1 MNNRSQFIESVS
13 EKNIKVNKLEAPLKD
28 VSGMVRNVPY
38 IIYPKNK
45 AEIQLILKYANQY
58 LVQIYPISCGK
69 NWGFGSSLPSENDT
83 IVVNLKDFNTIVDI
97 DLENGY
103 ATVTPGVTQELLAH
117 ALKDTAY
124 FIDVTG
130 SSADSSLIG
139 NALERGIAYNS
150 LRVENISE
158 LEILLPNGKFINTGF
173 SSLKNT
179 NTSNYPWGIGPS
191 LDGLFFQSNFGIVTQ
206 AKIKLMKRTINA
218 KAFCVTLKNERDL
231 FLFISSLKP
240 LLENN
245 LINCIPHI
253 FNKERFYPG
262 MAPLLWKYF
271 QNIHQEKNRDE
282 ILHIL
287 KKQFDGEWFVAGN
300 LRGFTEQINLGVKH
314 LKKITPSSSKLQ
326 FIGAKEKTLIKI
338 IKKLPFFNELKA
350 FIYATDE
357 LGDLTCGNPTN
368 LTLPSINWAIPGNEK
383 SLFDLDI
390 DGCGDGGFLY
400 FTPMSNYTQ
409 YDIALLLKTTMQ
421 IASKFYLVPAI
432 TLNAITP
439 DIMEGVIS
447 VAFNKHNAFEVEN
460 AHKCIKEMNKTMID
474 LNLLPY
480 RTNIDMMDLITFKK
494 DYASTLIKL
503 KQIFDPNHILS
514 NGRYIPSEE
523 SIRNVSKLA
532 A

>member
-1 MNNRSQFIESVS
+1 MNNWSKFIESVS
-13 EKNIKVNKLEAPLKD
+13 EKNIKVSKLDAPLKD
-28 VSGMVRNVPY
+28 VSGIVRNVPY

-45 AEIQLILKYANQY
+45 EEIQFILKFANQY
-58 LVQIYPISCGK
+58 LVKIYPISCGK

-83 IVVNLKDFNTIVDI
+83 IVVNLKDFNSILDI
-97 DLENGY
+97 DLENGH
-103 ATVTPGVTQELLAH
+103 AIVTPGVTQEQLAN
-117 ALKDTAY
+117 ALKNTPY
-124 FIDVTG
+124 FVDVTG

-158 LEILLPNGKFINTGF
+158 LEVMLPNGNTINTGF
-173 SSLKNT
+173 SSLNDK

-206 AKIKLMKRTINA
+206 AKIKLIKRTLNA
-218 KAFCVTLKNERDL
+218 KSFCVTLKNEKDL

-271 QNIHQEKNRDE
+271 QNIQQEKSREE
-282 ILHIL
+282 ILHIFN
-287 KKQFDGEWFVAGN
+287 KQFNGEWFVAGN
-300 LRGFTEQINLGVKH
+300 LRGINAQINLGAKY

-368 LTLPSINWAIPGNEK
+368 LTLPSINWVMPGNEK

-390 DGCGDGGFLY
+390 DRCGDGGFLY

-409 YDIALLLKTTMQ
+409 YDISLLLRTTMQ
-421 IASKFYLVPAI
+421 VASKFYLVPAI
-432 TLNAITP
+432 TLNAIKA

-447 VAFNKHNAFEVEN
+447 VAFNKHNASEVEN

-480 RTNIDMMDLITFKK
+480 RNNIDMMDTITFQK
-494 DYASTLIKL
+494 DYASTLMKL

-514 NGRYIPSEE
+514 NGRYIPTEE
-523 SIRNVSKLA
+523 SSNKLSKFA